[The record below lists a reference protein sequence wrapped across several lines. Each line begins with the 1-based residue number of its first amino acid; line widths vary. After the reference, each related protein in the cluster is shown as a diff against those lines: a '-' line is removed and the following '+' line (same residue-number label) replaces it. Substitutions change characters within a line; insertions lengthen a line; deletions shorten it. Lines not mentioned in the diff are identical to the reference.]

1 MAKLKTIWVCSECG
15 NETPK
20 WVGKCPS
27 CGSWDTYYEEKAQNI
42 KVRDDKSVYT
52 DMDGK
57 KIEVV
62 KLIDTPKNV
71 YTRMST
77 GYNEADRVLRWWIC
91 ERLTYINWWRARNSE
106 NQQ

>member
-42 KVRDDKSVYT
+42 KARDDKSIYT

-57 KIEVV
+57 KIEVLQDIMKQIEFFGGGFV
-62 KLIDTPKNV
+62 KGSLTLIGGEPGIRK
-71 YTRMST
+71 
-77 GYNEADRVLRWWIC
+77 
-91 ERLTYINWWRARNSE
+91 INNNTS
-106 NQQ
+106 NM